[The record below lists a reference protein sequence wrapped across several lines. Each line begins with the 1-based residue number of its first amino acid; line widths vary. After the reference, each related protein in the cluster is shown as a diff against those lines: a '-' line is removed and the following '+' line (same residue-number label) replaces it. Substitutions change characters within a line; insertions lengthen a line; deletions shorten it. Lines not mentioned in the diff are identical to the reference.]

1 MTDTR
6 HVLLKC
12 RHSVI
17 SMIQYD
23 GAAGHVALV
32 ECYHSVLSMIRAVL
46 VYVVEL
52 SVFCCQKK
60 PFLRL
65 QVPGINIA
73 VMDGLLQHSTDQY
86 THAPK
91 VQEIR
96 PFMLACF
103 FCPIYAYFQRIS
115 LSSSLPFVPHIRGHM
130 ARTPLPSPL
139 PRACLRFNRE
149 KKKKFRI
156 TFPSLASRCVELVC
170 IHVTYQY
177 DR

>member
-1 MTDTR
+1 
-6 HVLLKC
+6 
-12 RHSVI
+12 
-17 SMIQYD
+17 MIQYD

>member
-12 RHSVI
+12 RHSVFSVI
-17 SMIQYD
+17 RYD
-23 GAAGHVALV
+23 GAAGHVVLV